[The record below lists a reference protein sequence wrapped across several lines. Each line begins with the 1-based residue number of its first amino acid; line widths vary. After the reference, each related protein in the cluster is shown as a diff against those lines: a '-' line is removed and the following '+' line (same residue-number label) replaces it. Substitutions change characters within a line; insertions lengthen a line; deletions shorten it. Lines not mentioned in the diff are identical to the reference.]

1 MKKEISVAIAAI
13 IVMLVFVGIVSAG
26 VGELYVTPT
35 SWSPTI
41 DAGDSKTKEFT
52 IKNRA
57 GVYEDY
63 AALEGLTVSIT
74 SGPEWLEISQS
85 NVERSLPAWSKTYT
99 AYKFLLRAAP
109 PETVDGSFSYK
120 VRVSC
125 TKGFPSYIDITG
137 EITVPP
143 PPVGELYVTPTSWS
157 PNIGAGDSKTKEFTI
172 KNRAGVYE
180 DYAALEGLAVS
191 ITSGPEWLE
200 ISQSNV
206 ESSLSAWSKTYTAY
220 NFILKAAPPE
230 NVKGTSSYKVRVSCT
245 KGFPSYIDIAG
256 KITVT
261 PKVTTPTTP
270 TPTKPAWTPSA
281 PAKAPLLTISQT
293 ILKEEPKVGE
303 ETLVKVSLLNRGGV
317 EAKNILLSESIPSS
331 VSVSHVSGAY
341 STGNIVTWSGELEKG
356 KTHSIQHT
364 FKMLEVKD
372 RAVPVTVTY
381 EDSDG
386 NEYEA
391 SSTIYIA
398 TKKDV
403 PAENIDSDGDGVPD
417 EYDYAPHDPK
427 VQTKDDVKAPGFE
440 AVVAIAGLMAVAY
453 LLRRRG

>member
-85 NVERSLPAWSKTYT
+85 NVERSLP
-99 AYKFLLRAAP
+99 
-109 PETVDGSFSYK
+109 
-120 VRVSC
+120 
-125 TKGFPSYIDITG
+125 
-137 EITVPP
+137 
-143 PPVGELYVTPTSWS
+143 
-157 PNIGAGDSKTKEFTI
+157 
-172 KNRAGVYE
+172 
-180 DYAALEGLAVS
+180 
-191 ITSGPEWLE
+191 
-200 ISQSNV
+200 
-206 ESSLSAWSKTYTAY
+206 AWSKTYTAY

-341 STGNIVTWSGELEKG
+341 STGNIVTWSGELEPG
-356 KTHSIQHT
+356 KTHSVQHT

-427 VQTKDDVKAPGFE
+427 VQTKDDVMAPGFE